1 MFEIIEKEIY
11 NIKFNYTK
19 LENYYNFEKLDRDCF
34 VILRILYETIMI
46 CDIQKRYLEK
56 LLFTVFD
63 SVGKLHQTVRKMNVF
78 HLDFGRNL

>member
-19 LENYYNFEKLDRDCF
+19 LENYYNFEKLDSDCF

-46 CDIQKRYLEK
+46 CDMQKRYLEK
-56 LLFTVFD
+56 LLFTIYDDIVRLWNFD
-63 SVGKLHQTVRKMNVF
+63 DISRG
-78 HLDFGRNL
+78 DI

>member
-19 LENYYNFEKLDRDCF
+19 LENYYNFEELEQNCF
-34 VILRILYETIMI
+34 VILKILHDTIII

-56 LLFTVFD
+56 LLFTVYDDIVRLWNFD
-63 SVGKLHQTVRKMNVF
+63 DISRG
-78 HLDFGRNL
+78 DF

>member
-34 VILRILYETIMI
+34 IILRIIDETMNIWR
-46 CDIQKRYLEK
+46 KRYLEK
-56 LLFTVFD
+56 LLFTIYDDIVRLWNFD
-63 SVGKLHQTVRKMNVF
+63 DISKG
-78 HLDFGRNL
+78 DI

>member
-19 LENYYNFEKLDRDCF
+19 LENYYNFEELEQNCF
-34 VILRILYETIMI
+34 VILKILHDTIII

-56 LLFTVFD
+56 LLFTIYDDIVRLWNFD
-63 SVGKLHQTVRKMNVF
+63 DISRGNI
-78 HLDFGRNL
+78 

>member
-46 CDIQKRYLEK
+46 CDMQKRYLEK
-56 LLFTVFD
+56 LLFTVYDDIVRLWNFD
-63 SVGKLHQTVRKMNVF
+63 DISRG
-78 HLDFGRNL
+78 DI